1 MSVLTAM
8 LLMPEHNKSNVDDV
22 GTKQKN
28 CCWCGNKTK
37 DICWC
42 RNKKKHSLIGIKN
55 SIKFNDSMSW
65 FPFAFDN
72 VFLKSLAKTFRL
84 LLLHTRFSLAA
95 ATSKQRETKF
105 TKTLHISPRAF
116 CQLAERLL
124 DSTFS
129 GFYTRLTL
137 LQIWGRLA
145 KFTVGNI
152 AMMRKLSNETL
163 TKCFTIPGTRKFAQ
177 PETNP

>member
-1 MSVLTAM
+1 MWEQNKRH
-8 LLMPEHNKSNVDDV
+8 LLMPE
-22 GTKQKN
+22 Q
-28 CCWCGNKTK
+28 
-37 DICWC
+37 
-42 RNKKKHSLIGIKN
+42 KKHSLIGIKN
-55 SIKFNDSMSW
+55 SIKLCVGSLLPLTMF
-65 FPFAFDN
+65 F
-72 VFLKSLAKTFRL
+72 FLKSLAKTFRL
-84 LLLHTRFSLAA
+84 LLSHTRFSLAA
-95 ATSKQRETKF
+95 ATSKQRERKL
-105 TKTLHISPRAF
+105 TKTMHISPRAF

-163 TKCFTIPGTRKFAQ
+163 TKYFTIPGTRKFAQ
-177 PETNP
+177 PETNLKGNKV

>member
-1 MSVLTAM
+1 MIRA
-8 LLMPEHNKSNVDDV
+8 MPE
-22 GTKQKN
+22 
-28 CCWCGNKTK
+28 
-37 DICWC
+37 
-42 RNKKKHSLIGIKN
+42 R
-55 SIKFNDSMSW
+55 
-65 FPFAFDN
+65 N
-72 VFLKSLAKTFRL
+72 VFLLLMSSLRL
-84 LLLHTRFSLAA
+84 LLLNTRFSLAA

-163 TKCFTIPGTRKFAQ
+163 TKYFTVPGTRKFAQ
-177 PETNP
+177 PETNLKGNKV

>member
-1 MSVLTAM
+1 MWEQNKRH
-8 LLMPEHNKSNVDDV
+8 LLMPEQKKTLVDWHKELNKVV
-22 GTKQKN
+22 
-28 CCWCGNKTK
+28 C
-37 DICWC
+37 
-42 RNKKKHSLIGIKN
+42 
-55 SIKFNDSMSW
+55 W

-72 VFLKSLAKTFRL
+72 VFFLKSLAKTVRL
-84 LLLHTRFSLAA
+84 LLSHTRFSLAA
-95 ATSKQRETKF
+95 ATSKQRERKL
-105 TKTLHISPRAF
+105 TKTMHISPRAF

-163 TKCFTIPGTRKFAQ
+163 TKYFTIPGTRKFAQ
-177 PETNP
+177 PETNLKGNKV

>member
-1 MSVLTAM
+1 MWEQNKRH
-8 LLMPEHNKSNVDDV
+8 LLMPE
-22 GTKQKN
+22 Q
-28 CCWCGNKTK
+28 
-37 DICWC
+37 
-42 RNKKKHSLIGIKN
+42 KKHSLIGIKN
-55 SIKFNDSMSW
+55 SIKLCVGSLLPLTMFFSKIFGKDLQT
-65 FPFAFDN
+65 FALTYKIQPCSSN
-72 VFLKSLAKTFRL
+72 IKTKRKKL
-84 LLLHTRFSLAA
+84 
-95 ATSKQRETKF
+95 
-105 TKTLHISPRAF
+105 TKTMHISPRAF

-163 TKCFTIPGTRKFAQ
+163 TKYFTIPGTRKFAQ
-177 PETNP
+177 PETNPKGNKV

>member
-1 MSVLTAM
+1 MWEQNKRH
-8 LLMPEHNKSNVDDV
+8 LLMPE
-22 GTKQKN
+22 Q
-28 CCWCGNKTK
+28 
-37 DICWC
+37 
-42 RNKKKHSLIGIKN
+42 KKHSLIGIKN

-65 FPFAFDN
+65 FPFAFGN
-72 VFLKSLAKTFRL
+72 VFLKSLAKTYRL
-84 LLLHTRFSLAA
+84 LLLHTRFSLAV
-95 ATSKQRETKF
+95 ATSNQRERKL
-105 TKTLHISPRAF
+105 TKTMHISPRAF
-116 CQLAERLL
+116 WQLAERLL

-163 TKCFTIPGTRKFAQ
+163 TKYFTIPGTKKFAQ
-177 PETNP
+177 PETNLQGNKV